1 MAYELHGKLCD
12 LKIDHVEILDVYT
25 GELFNGNICIRNK
38 RISFLSACRA
48 KKVLDAKGMTAIPAF
63 FDSHMHAEATMLVPW
78 ELARILIPHGTLE
91 LMMDPHEVGNV
102 AGMDGIRFLVFLF
115 EGVPIHP
122 LVQVPSRVPSAPG
135 LETAG
140 HHLGPEEVAELLR
153 EPWAVSLGELNYQ
166 NALSGK
172 EEYLRKIETAL
183 SMGKVVNGH
192 APGLRPPELD
202 AYAAL
207 GIGDDHESVEP
218 WEVVEKLRRGI
229 WILVREGTT
238 ERNLEGLLRPLIG
251 KMRDF
256 RFFAFC
262 TDDKHPNDILTE
274 GHIDYCVRRAI
285 ELGIDPVEAIRMAT
299 LNPALH
305 FRLDADLGSL
315 APHRLADILLLR
327 DLERVEIDTVLF
339 EGRVVFRNGRLIWSP
354 RPKEI
359 SEEYMRSVHV
369 PKGLRPEDLLIGA
382 KGEEALVRVI
392 EIVPEQIVNR
402 EVRRWLPIE
411 GGFIRAQYPVNYLA
425 VVERHGR
432 GGGIGRGF
440 VEGFNLESGA
450 IASTV
455 AHDHHNLV
463 VVGASPE
470 DMVVA
475 VRILEQAGGGFVAVR
490 DSKLLALVPLP
501 FLGLMS
507 TEPAEKVVEALEEA
521 NEAAKE
527 LGCPLRAPFMQLEFV
542 TLPTVPDFGMTDL
555 GLVDARSF
563 TLVNPILETK

>member
-1 MAYELHGKLCD
+1 M
-12 LKIDHVEILDVYT
+12 KIDHVEILDVYT
-25 GELFNGNICIRNK
+25 GELFEGNLCIRNK
-38 RISFLSACRA
+38 RIISLSKCRA
-48 KKVLDAKGMTAIPAF
+48 KKVLDAKGMIAVPAF
-63 FDSHMHAEATMLVPW
+63 FDSHMHVEATMLVPW

-102 AGMDGIRFLVFLF
+102 AGVEGIRFLVSLF
-115 EGVPIHP
+115 EGVPIRP
-122 LVQVPSRVPSAPG
+122 LVQVPSRVPSSPG

-140 HHLGPEEVAELLR
+140 HHLGPEEVAELLS

-172 EEYLRKIETAL
+172 EEYLEKIRIAL
-183 SMGKVVNGH
+183 SRGKVVNGH

-218 WEVVEKLRRGI
+218 WEVTEKLRRGM

-238 ERNLEGLLRPLIG
+238 ERNLEGLLRPLVEKI
-251 KMRDF
+251 RDF

-262 TDDKHPNDILTE
+262 TDDKHPNDIISE

-285 ELGIDPVEAIRMAT
+285 ELGVDPVEAIRMAT
-299 LNPALH
+299 INPALH
-305 FRLDADLGSL
+305 FHLDTDLGSL
-315 APHRLADILLLR
+315 APHRLADVLLLR

-339 EGRVVFRNGRLIWSP
+339 EGRVVFRNGELVRSL

-359 SEEYMRSVHV
+359 PEEYMRSVHV
-369 PKGLRPEDLLIGA
+369 PEGLRPEDLLIGA

-392 EIVPEQIVNR
+392 KIVPEQIVNR
-402 EVRRWLPIE
+402 EVRRWLPIV
-411 GGFIRAQYPVNYLA
+411 GGFVRAQYPVNYIA
-425 VVERHGR
+425 VIERHGR
-432 GGGIGRGF
+432 GGGIGKGF
-440 VEGFNLESGA
+440 VEGFSLESGA

-470 DMVVA
+470 DMVA
-475 VRILEQAGGGFVAVR
+475 AARILERAGGGFAVVR
-490 DSKLLALVPLP
+490 DSEPLALVPLP

-507 TEPAEKVVEALEEA
+507 TEPAEKVVKALEEA
-521 NEAAKE
+521 NEAARE

-542 TLPTVPDFGMTDL
+542 TLPTVPDLGMTDL